1 MPSVE
6 ELLSVAEVD
15 LTGTASAIDSRIEID
30 ADTRII
36 QMMPQD
42 ELFGVESDE
51 KSERKYFKVPK
62 IVGNGIDLS
71 KLQIRINYQN
81 ASKMPSGKD
90 MYIVKDATVYNDE
103 WVYFSWELSRKVT
116 LYKGSIYFIVCAV
129 KADSKGNITNEWNT
143 TLAEGKVLE
152 GLEVETSQEQQYQAS
167 DYLEQLKQQLLDY
180 SKEIKDTF
188 PSDYTETVENVKNL
202 QSDVEKLNDNKIT
215 KFYTNNNGDTVLND
229 SDDGK
234 IQDLMIYGKSEQ
246 KQYKGTNL
254 AINHLATA
262 FVTVHGI
269 TFTVNEDKSVTLN
282 GTSDMDNID
291 YYIVGTYTGN
301 IIATLDVDKDY
312 TIRAMPQ
319 NIILACGQQNNT
331 KVINQANKHTKGF
344 PIAFI
349 YIRIEKSGTT
359 FNNVTI
365 YPQINEGT
373 TLLDYEPYTGGKPSP
388 SPEYPQEIK
397 VVVNPVIKTHGVNI
411 LDIKD
416 VAEKVDN
423 NSGLT
428 YSVQKGTLKVKGTS
442 KQTTNIGISFLH
454 GGNEKKLVANNTYI
468 FNPNPTKKA
477 ETSACYLDFSN
488 NVNLGMSMPSNS
500 SDKPISLQKH
510 QALYKFTL
518 MVKFQKD
525 TQVDMEWKPQLLLSN
540 TLLPY
545 QPYQETQAKLPYE
558 LYAIPVSSGGNV
570 TIDGQQYIADYVDIE
585 RGKLVRMVEK
595 KKVSEF
601 EWRKPSGSIA
611 PNVTTIIT
619 SIDNK
624 KYLMSE
630 NNIKGKLMCSFLQV
644 LPLYI
649 NNSYGIDVA
658 GTNKS
663 IGFRSVPEKRIEIR
677 YDEYMN
683 TVDDFKEKF
692 KNENIFLALLLPV
705 EIDLTPEEITA
716 FKALSTYYPKTYIN
730 AESEQLEAYTMFNYP
745 VSMEKGWEYVK
756 QQIGDTRKYVYDMD
770 AKLAETEAST
780 LEAKIDTAILSE
792 MVGG

>member
-442 KQTTNIGISFLH
+442 KQTTNIRISFLH
-454 GGNEKKLVANNTYI
+454 GGIEKKLVANNTYI

-510 QALYKFTL
+510 HALYKFTL
-518 MVKFQKD
+518 MVKFQKG
-525 TQVDMEWKPQLLLSN
+525 TQIDMEWKPQLLLSN

-545 QPYQETQAKLPYE
+545 QPYQETQAKLSYE

-570 TIDGQQYIADYVDIE
+570 TIDGQQYIADYVDVE
-585 RGKLVRMVEK
+585 KGVLVRNVK
-595 KKVSEF
+595 KMNIDSYTWKLNEETVGTV
-601 EWRKPSGSIA
+601 R
-611 PNVTTIIT
+611 T
-619 SIDNK
+619 S
-624 KYLMSE
+624 
-630 NNIKGKLMCSFLQV
+630 
-644 LPLYI
+644 
-649 NNSYGIDVA
+649 
-658 GTNKS
+658 KS
-663 IGFRSVPEKRIEIR
+663 IFLNSTTRTERILSNKFTNLYSSEGFDRSWSNKIYNITGGQLVMLLTYGTEVTEEQWNKIKDGLVILYKLSEPEK
-677 YDEYMN
+677 
-683 TVDDFKEKF
+683 V
-692 KNENIFLALLLPV
+692 
-705 EIDLTPEEITA
+705 DLTQDQIEA
-716 FKALSTYYPKTYIN
+716 FKKLSTYYPKTYIN